1 MSSSKLSGSRARP
14 RPAAGWALLKSEL
27 SVLFRRRRTWAMLL
41 ALAAIPVVIAL
52 AVKLSSSDPGPG
64 QGPPFLDRVTQ
75 NGLFVALTGLVVS
88 APLFLPLT
96 VSVVAGDT
104 IAGEAGLGTL
114 RYLLTAPAG
123 RVRLLAVKYAAAVV
137 FCLAAALS
145 VAAAGAL
152 VGVVLFQVQPVTL
165 LSGATISVGESVL
178 RLLLV
183 AGYASLSLMGLAAIG
198 LFISTL
204 TEVPVGAMAA
214 TAVLAVVAQ
223 ILGAVPQLEW
233 LHPWLFTHHWL
244 SFADLLREPIV
255 WSSFA
260 DNALLQGAYI
270 ATFCALAYSRFAT
283 KDVLS

>member
-1 MSSSKLSGSRARP
+1 MRTRSGQGS
-14 RPAAGWALLKSEL
+14 GWALLGSEL
-27 SVLFRRRRTWAMLL
+27 GVLFRRRRTWAMLL

-88 APLFLPLT
+88 VPLFQPLT
-96 VSVVAGDT
+96 VSVVAGDA
-104 IAGEAGLGTL
+104 IAGEAGMGTL

-123 RVRLLAVKYAAAVV
+123 RIRLLAVKYAAAVV
-137 FCLAAALS
+137 FCLAAPLA

-152 VGVVLFQVQPVTL
+152 IGAALFPLQPVTL
-165 LSGATISVGESVL
+165 LSGATIGVGESLV

-183 AGYASLSLMGLAAIG
+183 AGYISLSLMGLAAIG

-223 ILGAVPQLEW
+223 ILDAVPQLEW

-244 SFADLLREPIV
+244 SFADLLRQPIS

-260 DNALLQGAYI
+260 DNAVLQAAYI
-270 ATFCALAYSRFAT
+270 GTFCALAYGRFAG